1 MDFDI
6 EDYTNVDMLDDVL
19 CSLNSIFNTTNN
31 DWVISCGSRMTKISY
46 HIISK
51 KYKMNLNELRILAR
65 KIDKPYIDTSA
76 YWFSINYPYDE
87 GSLRLPNQSKN
98 SINKDGSP
106 MRILQ
111 GEIQDFFITDISN
124 LELYSL

>member
-1 MDFDI
+1 
-6 EDYTNVDMLDDVL
+6 
-19 CSLNSIFNTTNN
+19 
-31 DWVISCGSRMTKISY
+31 MTKISY